1 MSCAISRNTYTPN
14 DFCDHRAASS
24 HAFLWWFFYLLQT
37 KKNLLAFRSWCF
49 DCCPGTTLK
58 TRWMGEQTVNSQSFI
73 SVWRKSLHLT
83 AHWTKLFWKQLLAFL
98 FFFFLIFVQDTQV
111 SCKMP
116 SLACRTMAKYGGAF
130 TLLPQHAVPAH
141 CGLKNRKTT
150 AEEGSRV
157 TPCVTLQLSL
167 FPQ

>member
-1 MSCAISRNTYTPN
+1 MSCAVSRNTYTPN

-98 FFFFLIFVQDTQV
+98 FFFLFNICSRYPSQLWNAISSMQNNGKIRWGFYTSPPTCC
-111 SCKMP
+111 SC
-116 SLACRTMAKYGGAF
+116 
-130 TLLPQHAVPAH
+130 TLWT
-141 CGLKNRKTT
+141 KK
-150 AEEGSRV
+150 
-157 TPCVTLQLSL
+157 
-167 FPQ
+167 